1 MPFRLGKSEK
11 RPEDEDATVEETL
24 EGSEGTPS
32 VDDSGAGDR
41 GSAATAV
48 APAAEDQAEASKEY
62 RPPTFRP
69 DYLDEEAG
77 REGAAASA
85 RELPRG
91 DAFFVS
97 VTRDGMAE
105 VHRFDHPAEV
115 QAFVEQLLEKDVAE
129 EEVAAFSGR
138 RLSLKVS
145 RRPVVKLSSDQ
156 ED

>member
-32 VDDSGAGDR
+32 ADDGGDDDR

-48 APAAEDQAEASKEY
+48 APAADDQAETGKAY

-69 DYLDEEAG
+69 DYLDEDAPRG
-77 REGAAASA
+77 GTALAAP
-85 RELPRG
+85 LPEG

-105 VHRFDHPAEV
+105 VHRFDHPAEA
-115 QAFVEQLLEKDVAE
+115 QSFVEQLLEKDVAE